1 MNEEVELIQMDTD
14 DNMQNS
20 MKHLDSELSRIR
32 AGRASIGMLDGII
45 VDYYG
50 SPSPLNQV
58 SSINVPDART
68 LAIQPWEKTMID
80 PIEKAILAANL
91 GITPQ
96 NNGEIIRINIPM
108 LTEERRK
115 ELVKQVKNEG
125 EAAKISV
132 RNARRDANDQ
142 LKKLLK
148 EGLSEDLEKDAEQ
161 EIQDLTDKFIRQIDE
176 IIDAKDK
183 DIMTV

>member
-1 MNEEVELIQMDTD
+1 MNEEVELIQMDTEE
-14 DNMQNS
+14 NMQRS
-20 MKHLDSELSRIR
+20 IKHLAAELSRIR
-32 AGRASIGMLDGII
+32 AGRASISMLEGII

-50 SPSPLNQV
+50 SPTPLNQV

-80 PIEKAILAANL
+80 PIEKAIMSANL

-115 ELVKQVKNEG
+115 ELVRQVKNEG
-125 EAAKISV
+125 ESAKISI
-132 RNARRDANDQ
+132 RNIRREANDQ
-142 LKKLLK
+142 LKSLLK
-148 EGLSEDLEKDAEQ
+148 EGLSEDMEKDAEQ
-161 EIQDLTDKFIRQIDE
+161 VVQELTDKFIREVDG
-176 IIDAKDK
+176 IIEVKDK
-183 DIMTV
+183 DIMTI

>member
-1 MNEEVELIQMDTD
+1 MNEEVELIQMDAEE
-14 DNMQNS
+14 NMEKGL
-20 MKHLDSELSRIR
+20 KHLESELSKIR
-32 AGRASIGMLDGII
+32 AGRASVNMFDGIV

-50 SPSPLNQV
+50 SPTPLNQV
-58 SSINVPDART
+58 SSINAPDART

-108 LTEERRK
+108 LTEQRRK

-125 EAAKISV
+125 ESV
-132 RNARRDANDQ
+132 KVSIRNVRRDANDQ

-148 EGLSEDLEKDAEQ
+148 SGLSEDLEKDAESVIQ
-161 EIQDLTDKFIRQIDE
+161 ELTDKYTSMVDE
-176 IIDAKDK
+176 IIIAKEK

>member
-1 MNEEVELIQMDTD
+1 MNEEVEMIQMDTEER
-14 DNMQNS
+14 MHKS
-20 MKHLDSELSRIR
+20 LKHLESELARIR
-32 AGRASIGMLDGII
+32 AGRANINMFDGIM

-50 SPSPLNQV
+50 SPTPLNQV

-68 LAIQPWEKTMID
+68 LAIQPWEKTMIE

-108 LTEERRK
+108 LTEDRRK
-115 ELVKQVKNEG
+115 ELVKQVKTEG
-125 EAAKISV
+125 ENAKISI
-132 RNARRDANDQ
+132 RNIRREANDM
-142 LKKLLK
+142 LKSLLK
-148 EGLSEDLEKDAEQ
+148 SGLSEDLQKDAEHTVQ
-161 EIQDLTDKFIRQIDE
+161 VLTDKSIKQVDE
-176 IIDAKDK
+176 ILDAKEK